1 MKEVI
6 KNIILLFRRTIREY
20 LHRCFEAIN
29 NSRGECELPQNLL
42 REFAECL
49 LPDIVA
55 YCESEAG
62 KKQFEEWKRKRED
75 DKTLNAEKSKRSNF
89 YRLPTD

>member
-1 MKEVI
+1 MI
-6 KNIILLFRRTIREY
+6 KNIILLLRRTIWEY
-20 LHRCFEAIN
+20 LHRCCEALN
-29 NSRGECELPQNLL
+29 NSKGECELPQNLL

-62 KKQFEEWKRKRED
+62 KKQFAEWKMKRGHE
-75 DKTLNAEKSKRSNF
+75 KALNAESTKAQ
-89 YRLPTD
+89 